1 MGDTPQSD
9 PAKSADAVAPPRRR
23 VSRTLRGL
31 YAVVRLGVLVLVAV
45 VISGAVFALVRPI
58 EAEREWISFQRY
70 WRVTAASFG
79 IPLPGTPDL
88 ADFNGRLA
96 AHGLSLGTP
105 IFMRI
110 FKREFELELWMMRD
124 GRFHRFAT
132 YPICKWSGGLG
143 PKLREGDRQAP
154 EGFYTVD
161 QGALNPNSAWHRSFN
176 LGYPN
181 TFDQSHGR
189 TGSFLMVHG
198 GCGSIGCYAMTDPVI
213 DEIWR
218 IVTAALRGGQARFQ
232 VQVFPFR
239 MTERNLARHEG
250 SPLAPFWA
258 NLKTGHDLFEAGNI
272 PPRVSVCDRRYA
284 FEAGQPGYDGGG
296 IVGAGCPGAR
306 SVVPSP

>member
-1 MGDTPQSD
+1 MTTSPDTD
-9 PAKSADAVAPPRRR
+9 PAPTASAEAPKNSKGRA
-23 VSRTLRGL
+23 SRGL
-31 YAVVRLGVLVLVAV
+31 RAFYAILRLGVLIIVAV
-45 VISGAVFALVRPI
+45 IFSGVLFALIRPV

-79 IPLPGTPDL
+79 LTLPGTPDL
-88 ADFNGRLA
+88 ANLNGRLA
-96 AHGLSLGTP
+96 AHGLAVGNP

-132 YPICKWSGGLG
+132 YPICKWSGRLG
-143 PKLREGDRQAP
+143 PKLLEGDRQAP

-176 LGYPN
+176 LGFPN
-181 TFDQSHGR
+181 AFDQAHGR

-218 IVTAALRGGQARFQ
+218 LVTAALRGGQPRFQ

-250 SPLAPFWA
+250 SPLSPFWT
-258 NLKTGHDLFEAGNI
+258 NLKAGYDAFEARNV
-272 PPRVSVCDRRYA
+272 PPRVSVCGTQYA
-284 FEAGQPGYDGGG
+284 FAPGQEGYDGSQP
-296 IVGAGCPGAR
+296 ISTGCSDIQTQAP
-306 SVVPSP
+306 